1 MAVLGVARL
10 FVCKTLWGVGVE
22 SGGRCLLRA
31 LGSPQ
36 EDVRTVAGMFLVQ
49 AGKRAEP
56 LVRKALERGEYL
68 PTLVT
73 IAGDIGSPSLAPQIQ
88 RLTMHADPQVARAA
102 RDALDIMT
110 LQKSAVPGSD

>member
-1 MAVLGVARL
+1 
-10 FVCKTLWGVGVE
+10 
-22 SGGRCLLRA
+22 
-31 LGSPQ
+31 
-36 EDVRTVAGMFLVQ
+36 MFLVQ

-88 RLTMHADPQVARAA
+88 RLTTHADPQVARAA

-110 LQKSAVPGSD
+110 LHKSAVPGSD